1 LRKLIL
7 LLLWVPL
14 ASYAQ
19 VSGTINRH
27 VKKTPPIIIYRTEI
41 DPVPVVVRATA
52 AKPKRPPPTLPPQVF
67 APTLT
72 PKEDQP
78 TVTFDTR
85 PPSVLIAEARANL
98 TNREGPYDIAIN
110 NLRSV
115 ILTEKPDVAKEAYEL
130 LGYAYEKS
138 KDFEKAKIQYKK
150 YITLYPTKDDDWT
163 RVQQR
168 LMSLEIMEPT
178 EQFAGSGV
186 HDKPRTGDSKEFEG
200 TVSEYGY
207 FGNSIQSL
215 FGLQTTYKDTHN
227 QYVQTY
233 RFRFSSLDDV
243 RDPSRGKRKL
253 SQAYWDFQDT
263 FEKYGIRIGRQPT
276 VAGSL
281 SHFDGI
287 SGKYKY
293 DTEWTFGAGAGYL
306 YNPSSDTSRLFQG
319 ISADWR
325 INQEYSAG
333 FYYNRQTAD
342 SFLERS
348 ALGTEL
354 QYSSH
359 DTTGIFRFEYDL
371 VYNKINLF
379 SFQGMTYFGDASAFL
394 VIDKRRSPIL
404 FADVALGVG
413 GLNPSKQVYN
423 SVGELLNRSGLSSS
437 DIYNYIT
444 NTTQIANSYVI
455 GASYN
460 LPKWTLTSDFQV
472 TNLST
477 APGFTL
483 SPQFDPVPI
492 KIGMKNNYS
501 LNFHA
506 KGEDFLRAGND
517 FEFVVNRTTGGID
530 SYFITVSDVYRMGK
544 NNIALT
550 LRDDYVNRHTLSGIL
565 RVIYA
570 ISERGT
576 IEAQY
581 ARVVVL
587 GEGNDSQTFYIGYRY
602 DF

>member
-1 LRKLIL
+1 ML
-7 LLLWVPL
+7 LLATV
-14 ASYAQ
+14 ANGQ
-19 VSGTINRH
+19 VSGTINR
-27 VKKTPPIIIYRTEI
+27 PPPPKAKPIVIYRTEI
-41 DPVPVVVRATA
+41 DPVPVVVRA
-52 AKPKRPPPTLPPQVF
+52 KRPPPTLPAQVF

-78 TVTFDTR
+78 VVTFDTR
-85 PPSVLIAEARANL
+85 PPAELIAEARANL

-115 ILTEKPDVAKEAYEL
+115 ILTEKPDVAREAYEL

-150 YITLYPTKDDDWT
+150 YITLYPKDDDWT

-168 LMSLEIMEPT
+168 LMSLEILEPT

-186 HDKPRTGDSKEFEG
+186 KDKPRTGDSKEFEG
-200 TVSEYGY
+200 TVSDYGY
-207 FGNSIQSL
+207 FGQSVQSL
-215 FGLQTTYKDTHN
+215 FGIQTTYKSTHN

-233 RFRFSSLDDV
+233 RFRFSSLDDLKNSD
-243 RDPSRGKRKL
+243 RSKKKL

-263 FEKYGIRIGRQPT
+263 FEKYGIRVGRQPA
-276 VAGSL
+276 VAGAM
-281 SHFDGI
+281 SHFDGV

-293 DTEWTFGAGAGYL
+293 NTEWSFASGIGYL
-306 YNPSSDTSRLFQG
+306 YNPSSNTNRVFQG
-319 ISADWR
+319 VGADWR
-325 INQEYSAG
+325 ISRDYSAG

-342 SFLERS
+342 NLLERS

-354 QYSSH
+354 QYSSN
-359 DTTGIFRFEYDL
+359 DTTAIIRFEYDL
-371 VYNKINLF
+371 VYNKVNLF
-379 SFQGMTYFGDASAFL
+379 SFQGMKYVGDASLFA
-394 VIDKRRSPIL
+394 VIDRRRSPIL

-413 GLNPSKQVYN
+413 GLNPSRQVYN
-423 SVGELLNRSGLSSS
+423 SVGELLNRSGLTSS
-437 DIYNYIT
+437 DIYNYVT
-444 NTTQIANSYVI
+444 NTTQVASAYVI
-455 GASYN
+455 GGSYN
-460 LPKWTLTSDFQV
+460 LPKQWTLTTDFQV
-472 TNLST
+472 SNLST
-477 APGFTL
+477 TQGFFL

-492 KIGMKNNYS
+492 KIGMKSNYS

-506 KGEDFLRAGND
+506 KGENLWYKGND
-517 FEFVVNRTTGGID
+517 FELVLNKTTGGMD
-530 SYFITVSDVYRMGK
+530 SYFITVSDIYRIGK

-550 LRDDYVNRHTLSGIL
+550 LRDDYSNRHTLSGIF

-581 ARVVVL
+581 ARVVVV
-587 GEGNDSQTFYIGYRY
+587 GEGNSNQTFYIGYRY